1 MPHYTKGKAVI
12 TITHSCRAMKMCVH
26 ADGSMTWEDHCK
38 LPDGHDGDHVWSVID
53 TTARDKV
60 LALPEGKNEA

>member
-1 MPHYTKGKAVI
+1 MP
-12 TITHSCRAMKMCVH
+12 RVH
-26 ADGSMTWEDHCK
+26 ADGSVTWEDHCK

-60 LALPEGKNEA
+60 LALSEGKSES